1 MLASDLQGLGVNPL
15 QAQRTANAGIGPLTI
30 ASAGTGTFASATRIG
45 GAQYLVSCSDSDG
58 TKAIALPP
66 VGGDNGALIGDMFN
80 INNAGSTTMTLFCS
94 TGVLISVGGSN
105 TSKTSLITHTTL
117 TCYPAAIGQ
126 WIGVR
131 GT

>member
-15 QAQRTANAGIGPLTI
+15 QAARTANAGTGPLTI
-30 ASAGTGTFASATRIG
+30 ASAGSTFATATRIG
-45 GAQYLVSCSDSDG
+45 GSQYLVSCSDSDG
-58 TKAIALPP
+58 TKGISLPP

-80 INNAGSTTMTLFCS
+80 INNAGSTTFFLFCS
-94 TGVLISVGGSN
+94 TGVLISVAGSN

-117 TCYPAAIGQ
+117 TCYPASSTQ
-126 WIGVR
+126 WLGVR